1 MIQHGG
7 NLDKAIKLYGGNKN
21 EWIDLSTGINPD
33 PYNFPAIKSCELR
46 DLPTSS
52 DIQSLEELIKTEFK
66 TNSEVV
72 LTPGSQ
78 IAINLLPFLMKI
90 KKVGIL
96 SPTYEDYAFIFKNS
110 GFSVTECK
118 NLNQLIKTDVAII
131 VNPNNPDGRIY
142 TLKELLNLS
151 QRMKLLII
159 DESFIEA
166 SDAIS
171 VMSYINKHTSNIIV
185 IKSFGK
191 FFGLAGLRLGF
202 VFSGKE
208 IIDKFRFI
216 CGAWPV
222 SSIAIKIASKALKDG
237 EWIKYNKINLFKR
250 ANSLD
255 KLLREI
261 DFKNIGGTT
270 LFRLYST
277 ENNVLAQKMLAKKY
291 IWTRAFTYSK
301 KWLRIGIPSEKDF
314 KKIKKI
320 IMSL

>member
-33 PYNFPAIKSCELR
+33 PYIFSEIKSSELR

-52 DIQSLEELIKTEFK
+52 DIQSLVELIKTEFN

-78 IAINLLPFLMKI
+78 IAINLLPFLIKF

-96 SPTYEDYAFIFKNS
+96 TPTYEDYAFIFKNS
-110 GFSVTECK
+110 GYAVTSCK
-118 NLNQLIKTDVAII
+118 NLNQLIKTDVAIV
-131 VNPNNPDGRIY
+131 VNPNNPDGKTY
-142 TLKELLNLS
+142 TLKDLLNLS
-151 QRMKLLII
+151 QRIKLLII

-171 VMSYINKHTSNIIV
+171 IISYINKYTSNIIV

-208 IIDKFRFI
+208 IIEKFRFI

-222 SSIAIKIASKALKDG
+222 SKIAIKIASKALKDY
-237 EWIKYNKINLFKR
+237 EWIKHSKTNLSKR
-250 ANSLD
+250 GNNLD
-255 KLLREI
+255 NLLQEI
-261 DFKNIGGTT
+261 DFQNIGGTT

-277 ENNVLAQKMLAKKY
+277 KNSVLAQKMLAKKY
-291 IWTRAFTYSK
+291 IWTRSFTYSK
-301 KWLRIGIPSEKDF
+301 KWLRIGIPSEKDL
-314 KKIKKI
+314 KIIKKI
-320 IMSL
+320 INSL